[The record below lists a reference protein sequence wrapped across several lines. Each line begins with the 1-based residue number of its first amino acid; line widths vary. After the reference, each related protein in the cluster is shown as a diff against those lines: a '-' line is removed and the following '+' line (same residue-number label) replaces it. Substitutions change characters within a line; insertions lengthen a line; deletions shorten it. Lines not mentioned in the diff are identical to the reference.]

1 MNTTTI
7 ILEDAELL
15 LLMTFAAFG
24 AAVAFLLF
32 FLSRGDRALKPTM
45 TKLPDAA
52 APAGWSE
59 LDPAGPELHV
69 EPCLPAKLV
78 R

>member
-1 MNTTTI
+1 MF
-7 ILEDAELL
+7 

-24 AAVAFLLF
+24 AAAAFLLF
-32 FLSRGDRALKPTM
+32 FLSRGERALKPTM
-45 TKLPDAA
+45 TTLPDAA
-52 APAGWSE
+52 ATAGWSE

-69 EPCLPAKLV
+69 KPCLPAKLV